1 MIVFAFD
8 SKIIQMHQCSISN
21 VCFNGCN
28 LVRKLKQNRSLPDV
42 IFSLSSQIDLNL
54 GQVSINTTSASQV
67 EICTCI
73 GTGQCFLFPQTF
85 DLTLLKFQ
93 GKK

>member
-1 MIVFAFD
+1 M
-8 SKIIQMHQCSISN
+8 
-21 VCFNGCN
+21 
-28 LVRKLKQNRSLPDV
+28 RKLKQNRSLPDV

-85 DLTLLKFQ
+85 DFLESLGMYMLYFYDIPGTQ
-93 GKK
+93 D